1 MNNIG
6 STGVVIHSNVIQKPI
21 NTKKLH
27 TACQK
32 PPVFDF
38 IQPAIHLQP
47 TRMHAPK
54 STDLQKQSN
63 SVNMG
68 YAHQPQPAFD
78 FIQPVI
84 HLKATQMNAPINADL
99 QQQSTQPNAIVDDSS
114 NMYQLVDGSVVSMDQ
129 LIVSS
134 GADDEISA
142 NETITPTTSN
152 DDASIL
158 KNSYEPGQIRSAY
171 GQN

>member
-1 MNNIG
+1 
-6 STGVVIHSNVIQKPI
+6 
-21 NTKKLH
+21 
-27 TACQK
+27 
-32 PPVFDF
+32 
-38 IQPAIHLQP
+38 
-47 TRMHAPK
+47 
-54 STDLQKQSN
+54 
-63 SVNMG
+63 MG